1 VITKSGVRRL
11 LRSIAAV
18 ASVVAASLSARAEPG
33 AAPALPEAVRAS
45 PEAVRVWYRSS
56 EGCPDG
62 AAFLERLRAFGR
74 SAVLAGVGDRVDFVV
89 TVAHAGSQSS
99 GRLERQSSEQT
110 VAIRDVSAATCAE
123 VVEVLALSLDLAEQP
138 AVAGASPAAED
149 AHWQTWLGAQG
160 MVESGLARLVL
171 PGGAV
176 FVDLRP
182 EIEPLRLRASL
193 RGAYRDRDS
202 DVPLNVLLLASRFE
216 ACWLWSLGAIGVG
229 PCAGADIGLVRAES
243 VGDNGR
249 RDSGV
254 WSSAAIHGRFLW
266 GLGPALAL
274 EAQAGVLVPF
284 VRYRFSAEAGGEVE
298 DSAALGLALAIGL
311 AFGL

>member
-1 VITKSGVRRL
+1 M
-11 LRSIAAV
+11 A
-18 ASVVAASLSARAEPG
+18 VVAVVATSFSARAESG
-33 AAPALPEAVRAS
+33 AVPASAEAVLAAS
-45 PEAVRVWYRSS
+45 GPVHAAAEPVRVWYRSS

-62 AAFLERLRAFGR
+62 SAFLERLRAFGR

-99 GRLERQSSEQT
+99 GRLERQSSERT

-138 AVAGASPAAED
+138 ALAEPSAPADVVGSRA
-149 AHWQTWLGAQG
+149 WLGAQG
-160 MVESGLARLVL
+160 TLESGLARLVF

-182 EIEPLRLRASL
+182 GVERLRLRASL
-193 RGAYRDRDS
+193 RGAYRERDRDT
-202 DVPLNVLLLASRFE
+202 PLNVLLLASRLE
-216 ACWLWSLGAIGVG
+216 GCWLWSLAAVGVG
-229 PCAGADIGLVRAES
+229 PCAGVDIGLVRAES
-243 VGDNGR
+243 VGDNGL

-254 WSSAAIHGRFLW
+254 WSSAAFHARALW

-274 EAQAGVLVPF
+274 EAQAGLLVPF
-284 VRYRFSAEAGGEVE
+284 VRYRFSAQAGGEVE

-311 AFGL
+311 SFGL